1 MQCDPNFW
9 YIGTSCMYNT
19 CAILDNFGLINPIRG
34 DALVKRNPYVFIHKQ
49 ETMCRQLLNVLS
61 AAATT

>member
-19 CAILDNFGLINPIRG
+19 CAILDNFGLLINPIRG
-34 DALVKRNPYVFIHKQ
+34 DAFVKRNKILTYLFTNKKQ
-49 ETMCRQLLNVLS
+49 CVNDF
-61 AAATT
+61 

>member
-19 CAILDNFGLINPIRG
+19 CAIVDNFGLLINPIRE
-34 DALVKRNPYVFIHKQ
+34 DAFVKRNKILTYLFTNKKQ
-49 ETMCRQLLNVLS
+49 CVDDF
-61 AAATT
+61 